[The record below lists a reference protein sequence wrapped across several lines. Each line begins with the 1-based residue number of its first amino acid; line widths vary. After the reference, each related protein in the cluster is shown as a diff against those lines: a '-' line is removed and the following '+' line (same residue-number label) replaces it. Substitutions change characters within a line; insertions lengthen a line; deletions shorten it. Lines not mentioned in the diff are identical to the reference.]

1 MLAVSDFPSDKLN
14 HFSVLSPSNV
24 DEPIR
29 LNGRAITENY
39 LVVYL
44 DSNSDLAVII
54 NQESKTIAPLH
65 ISYDELVLH
74 IENYHLIVVK
84 PQWHPKTLISE
95 EQLTAKQKIKVERR
109 YNAILPLVSDI
120 DAVLRNSVGD
130 RVFASAAEAA
140 GVTRQFVY
148 DTFYSYLRHGC
159 RKIGLIMPQGKDSAE
174 KDRSASN
181 YVKKGRVAVNFQGM
195 ELLPKD
201 EKIIQQYI
209 KKYATTP
216 ALTIIDAFRE
226 MLKDKYHKCRRAATP
241 QEQRET
247 GSRFVVELKER
258 HERPT
263 YDQFYYRLNNVYNG
277 NIAKRDRGK
286 QNPMEAAANNDGRE
300 GNSNINASGPGE
312 IYYLDE
318 TPFPEELVSI
328 FDPERKTKIG
338 KATVYFV
345 VDNFSDAIS
354 GLYIT
359 TESPS
364 FATVKEAIF
373 NACRD
378 KQKWVD
384 ELGLD
389 IDASGWK
396 PKGVPQII
404 YVDNDVFKGEVSEG
418 PITSGVP
425 ITVKF
430 GRVGRGDDKKM
441 GEQHFELAMKLFRGK
456 SKGHET
462 DSKLDK
468 ARQVARKNACLTIN
482 ELYDILIRYII
493 VRNNKVQNKQFPLT
507 FEMAR
512 DGVKKI
518 PQHVWDWGEENRPG
532 YTMYVPE
539 SQLYLDLL
547 ETGTVT
553 CHKTHL
559 FLQDHGL
566 KYTCNWTK
574 EEGYQDRKKGR
585 KLHQFKCRYHRGFAG
600 CILIV
605 TPDNRLVPAYLE
617 QDDAIYAQCSFREIK
632 EHKSSDPDGDQ
643 ELYESELSAYLTL
656 MDHLEDTV
664 KKAEKE
670 RRPSSTGTIQQIRK
684 NRRFEALLDQQRQI
698 VNFLNAVQDTMT
710 VNLPVQGHSDEIEL
724 DEHDSR
730 DSFYDN

>member
-1 MLAVSDFPSDKLN
+1 MLAVSEFPSDELN
-14 HFSVLSPSNV
+14 RFSVISPSNV
-24 DEPIR
+24 DEPVR
-29 LNGRAITENY
+29 LNGRAITENH

-44 DSNSDLAVII
+44 DSYSDLVVII
-54 NQESKTIAPLH
+54 NQESRTLAPLH
-65 ISYDELVLH
+65 VSYNELVLY
-74 IENYHLIVVK
+74 IENYNLMVVE
-84 PQWHPKTLISE
+84 PSWHPKTLISE
-95 EQLTAKQKIKVERR
+95 DQLTIKQKTKVERR
-109 YNAILPLVSDI
+109 YSAILPLINDI
-120 DAVLRNSVGD
+120 DAVLRSSVGD
-130 RVFASAAEAA
+130 KVFANAAEAA
-140 GVTRQFVY
+140 EVTRQFTY
-148 DTFYSYLRHGC
+148 DTFYSFLRHGC

-174 KDRSASN
+174 KNRSAN
-181 YVKKGRVAVNFQGM
+181 HFVKKGRVAVNFQGM
-195 ELLPKD
+195 ELLQKD
-201 EKIIQQYI
+201 EDIIELYI

-216 ALTIIDAFRE
+216 SLTIIDAFRQ
-226 MLKDKYHKCRRAATP
+226 MLKDKYYKCRRAATSE
-241 QEQRET
+241 EQRAT
-247 GSRFVVELKER
+247 GSRFVVELKPPY
-258 HERPT
+258 ERPT

-277 NIAKRDRGK
+277 NIAQRDRGK
-286 QNPMEAAANNDGRE
+286 KNPMEAAANDDGRE
-300 GNSNINASGPGE
+300 GNSNIHASGPGE

-338 KATVYFV
+338 KGTVYFV
-345 VDNFSDAIS
+345 VDNFSDVIT

-373 NACRD
+373 NASRD

-396 PKGVPQII
+396 SKWVPQII
-404 YVDNDVFKGEVSEG
+404 YVDNDVFKGQVSEG
-418 PITSGVP
+418 PITAGVP

-441 GEQHFELAMKLFRGK
+441 GEQHFEIAMKLFRGK

-462 DSKLDK
+462 DSKLDR

-493 VRNNKVQNKQFPLT
+493 VRNNRIQNKQFPLT

-512 DGVKKI
+512 DGVKRI
-518 PQHVWDWGEENRPG
+518 PQHVWDWGEDNRPG

-559 FLQDHGL
+559 YLQDHGL
-566 KYTCNWTK
+566 KYTCSWTK
-574 EEGYQDRKKGR
+574 EEGYQDRKKGK
-585 KLHQFKCRYHRGFAG
+585 KLYQFKCKYLRGFAG

-617 QDDAIYAQCSFREIK
+617 QDDAIYAQCSFKEIK
-632 EHKSSDPDGDQ
+632 EHKNSDPDGDQ
-643 ELYESELSAYLTL
+643 ELFESELSAYLTL
-656 MDHLEDTV
+656 MDHFEDTV

-670 RRPSSTGTIQQIRK
+670 RKPSPTGTIQQIRK
-684 NRRFEALLDQQRQI
+684 NRKFEALLDQQRQ
-698 VNFLNAVQDTMT
+698 VVGFLNAVQDTMT
-710 VNLPVQGHSDEIEL
+710 VNLPAQTQSDENEI
-724 DEHDSR
+724 DEHDAR
-730 DSFYDN
+730 NAFYDN

>member
-1 MLAVSDFPSDKLN
+1 MLAVSEFPSDDLV
-14 HFSVLSPSNV
+14 HFSVISPSNV
-24 DEPIR
+24 DAPVR
-29 LNGRAITENY
+29 LNGRAITENH

-44 DSNSDLAVII
+44 DSYSDLVVLI

-65 ISYDELVLH
+65 VSYNELVLH
-74 IENYHLIVVK
+74 IENYDLMVVE
-84 PQWHPKTLISE
+84 PVWNPKTLVSE
-95 EQLTAKQKIKVERR
+95 EELSVKQKEKFERR
-109 YNAILPLVSDI
+109 YSAISSLIIDI

-130 RVFASAAEAA
+130 KVFANAAEAA

-148 DTFYSYLRHGC
+148 DTFYSFLRHGC
-159 RKIGLIMPQGKDSAE
+159 RKIGLLMPQGKDSAE
-174 KDRSASN
+174 KDRSTIHF
-181 YVKKGRVAVNFQGM
+181 VKKGRVPVNFQGM
-195 ELLPKD
+195 ELLQKD
-201 EKIIQQYI
+201 EDIIKQYI
-209 KKYATTP
+209 RKYAKTP
-216 ALTIIDAFRE
+216 SLTIQDTFKQ
-226 MLKDKYHKCRRAATP
+226 MLKDKYFQTRRAATP

-247 GSRFVVELKER
+247 GFRTVVELKKP

-263 YDQFYYRLNNVYNG
+263 YNQFYYRLNNYFDG

-286 QNPMEAAANNDGRE
+286 KNPMEAAANNDGRE
-300 GNSNINASGPGE
+300 GNSNVHASGPGE

-396 PKGVPQII
+396 PKRVPQII

-418 PITSGVP
+418 PITAGVP

-493 VRNNKVQNKQFPLT
+493 VRNNKIQNKQFPLT

-512 DGVKKI
+512 DGVKRI
-518 PQHVWDWGEENRPG
+518 PQHVWDWGAENRPG

-559 FLQDHGL
+559 LLQGHGL
-566 KYTCNWTK
+566 KYTCDWTK
-574 EEGYQDRKKGR
+574 EEGYQDRKKGK
-585 KLHQFKCRYHRGFAG
+585 KLYQFKCRYHRGIAG

-617 QDDAIYAQCSFREIK
+617 QDDAIYAQCSFKEIK

-656 MDHLEDTV
+656 MDHFEDTV

-698 VNFLNAVQDTMT
+698 VSFLNAVQDTMT
-710 VNLPVQGHSDEIEL
+710 VNLPAQEHSDEIEL